1 MWNIFFRA
9 AHTGNIKS
17 KIPNVLG
24 RHADYDWFQNI
35 QKNKLTLR
43 CVSNKI
49 SNTNLT
55 NPISGK
61 STQIHE
67 SMLKELHENYFGIF
81 K

>member
-9 AHTGNIKS
+9 AHTGNIES
-17 KIPNVLG
+17 KIPKVLG
-24 RHADYDWFQNI
+24 RQIDYDWFQNI
-35 QKNKLTLR
+35 QKNKLNIK

-61 STQIHE
+61 STQIPE
-67 SMLKELHENYFGIF
+67 SMLKELYENYFGIF